1 MSALT
6 PKNTKYRS
14 TWKIWGRQM
23 IPSEQYKSNFDNIVW
38 GNSKKEMEK
47 EQLTSASH
55 YRLRFKT
62 SG

>member
-1 MSALT
+1 MSALK
-6 PKNTKYRS
+6 PSNEKYRR
-14 TWKIWGRQM
+14 TWKIWGQQM
-23 IPSEQYKSNFDNIVW
+23 IPSEQYKSNFDNITW
-38 GNSKKEMEK
+38 GNSKREMEK

>member
-1 MSALT
+1 MSALE
-6 PKNTKYRS
+6 PKNKKYRRS
-14 TWKIWGRQM
+14 WLTWGRQM

-55 YRLRFKT
+55 YRMRVKT